1 MTWGASPWADEPW
14 GASPDDAGGSAT
26 DLTIQDATH
35 GHTADSPTITVDST
49 LAIQDATH
57 AHTSD
62 GLALTL
68 DTTLAIAEALHAH
81 TADNLTLSVSGATDL
96 TIQDATHDHSADSLA
111 LTLGYVGLAI
121 QDALHTHAADNL
133 TLGGLYTD
141 LELILKILSNR
152 QELNAGTG
160 TFTIYDD
167 DSVSVLFTASAWA
180 DAAGTVPYSGGTL
193 GRIDALA

>member
-1 MTWGASPWADEPW
+1 MRRYPQFRSSPTLVAPMPSVGAAGAAPAAQTVVRRRRGQLSGSPSVAEMLVSVGAS
-14 GASPDDAGGSAT
+14 SGGSAI

-35 GHTADSPTITVDST
+35 
-49 LAIQDATH
+49 
-57 AHTSD
+57 
-62 GLALTL
+62 
-68 DTTLAIAEALHAH
+68 AH
-81 TADNLTLSVSGATDL
+81 TADNI
-96 TIQDATHDHSADSLA
+96 TI
-111 LTLGYVGLAI
+111 
-121 QDALHTHAADNL
+121 
-133 TLGGLYTD
+133 GGLYTD

-167 DSVSVLFTASAWA
+167 DSVSVLFTANAWA